1 MTKTLFIVESPNK
14 AKSIAKYFPDFAV
27 LATVGHFRDLPVDEL
42 GVDTDTHKPTY
53 VTMEGKGDLVSRLK
67 TAARNAQ
74 EIILATDPD
83 REGEAIAAHVA
94 YVLGREQAPKISRV
108 TYQEVTKPAIQAA
121 LKKKRAID
129 WKLVKAQEGRRVL
142 DRYVGYLVSPVLT
155 NKFRSVQSM
164 NYLSAGRVQ
173 SVALRLVVERAEE
186 IENFKSIEHY
196 GVLAHLIHAGVAF
209 TAEWIRLNAIGELI
223 RELVTEKH
231 LADQVSLR
239 TKALKLVKL
248 EKTKVKVSPPAPL
261 TTSSYVKLVAGRF
274 RLTTKQA
281 MEVAQKLF
289 EQGLITYHRTDSP
302 YMSEDFA
309 LQVRTYAA
317 NNKLP
322 VPHAVRQFKAKA
334 GAQEAHECLRVTDIN
349 KAQVMLSDPLME
361 KIYRVIWEITL
372 GAQLADGIDER
383 TSARWIN
390 QSQDYFI
397 SRGRVV
403 LDPGYRRVKSLGLDS
418 DAGTEGEGDVANN
431 KGAGE
436 EPSQDKEQ
444 SLPALVEGQVLRPS
458 EVELL
463 TKHTQPPPLF
473 TERTLVAKLEALA
486 IGRPATYASVIETI
500 VKRAYVERSG
510 KTLIFTPTPVGR
522 AVVMA
527 LRPLFSFLNYSYT
540 AEAEA
545 QFDLI
550 ADGKSSYDSVIA
562 DAYRKLIAEIGQFT
576 QQTLASATIQAINAV
591 EPSKTTSNK
600 SQTSMKKDPKTK
612 AVGKK
617 SEPIKK
623 SESSKASNSGNTK
636 TGKGADEDKAPCP
649 SCGEGRLSLRT
660 VKVGE
665 RAGSVFFGCSRYP
678 HCRYT
683 EQLPTRDKPV
693 YNIH

>member
-1 MTKTLFIVESPNK
+1 MSKTLFIVESPNK

-53 VTMEGKGDLVSRLK
+53 VTMDGKSDLVSRLK
-67 TAARNAQ
+67 SAARNAQ

-155 NKFRSVQSM
+155 NKFHSVQSM

-209 TAEWIRLNAIGELI
+209 TAEWIRLNAMGEFI
-223 RELVTEKH
+223 KELVRDKH

-239 TKALKLVKL
+239 TKALKLVKM

-309 LQVRTYAA
+309 LQVRAYAA

-349 KAQVMLSDPLME
+349 KAQVMLSDPLLE

-383 TSARWIN
+383 TTARWIN
-390 QSQDYFI
+390 QFQDYFI

-418 DAGTEGEGDVANN
+418 DAGAEGEGDAGNN

-436 EPSQDKEQ
+436 ESSPDKEQ
-444 SLPALVEGQVLRPS
+444 SLPALAEGQILRPS

-463 TKHTQPPPLF
+463 TKHTQQPPLF

-500 VKRAYVERSG
+500 VKRCYVERSG
-510 KTLIFTPTPVGR
+510 KTLIFTPSPIGR

-550 ADGKSSYDSVIA
+550 ADGKSSYDTVIA
-562 DAYRKLIAEIGQFT
+562 DAYMKLIAEIGQFT
-576 QQTLASATIQAINAV
+576 QQTLASATIQAISTV
-591 EPSKTTSNK
+591 EPSNTNSKATSNR
-600 SQTSMKKDPKTK
+600 SRTAMKVDSKPKT
-612 AVGKK
+612 AGKK
-617 SEPIKK
+617 SEP
-623 SESSKASNSGNTK
+623 SEISTSGKTR
-636 TGKGADEDKAPCP
+636 TGKAADEGKAPCP

-660 VKVGE
+660 AKVGE
-665 RAGSVFFGCSRYP
+665 RAGSAFFGCSRYP